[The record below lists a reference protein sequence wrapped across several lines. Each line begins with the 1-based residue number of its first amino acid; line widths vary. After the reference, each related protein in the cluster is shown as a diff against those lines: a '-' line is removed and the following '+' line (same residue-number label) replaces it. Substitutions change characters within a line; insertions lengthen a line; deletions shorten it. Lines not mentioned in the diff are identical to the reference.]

1 MKNRNN
7 VKKIVELCDKFVSVL
22 RMICVVMAAIFISL
36 MIIQVILR
44 YTFNAPIYGLDELVI
59 AISVWYLAIGVVVVL
74 WENAHALIEFLLK
87 HFLEKFRGVVEIAEH
102 IIILISSILFIFSGQ
117 ILFAIQ
123 VKTNPVGG
131 LPFARAYY
139 NALPIIVMGVLLI
152 IVGLVRFIQYLF
164 DREEYEA
171 REKTGGLIDG

>member
-1 MKNRNN
+1 M
-7 VKKIVELCDKFVSVL
+7 
-22 RMICVVMAAIFISL
+22 
-36 MIIQVILR
+36 
-44 YTFNAPIYGLDELVI
+44 
-59 AISVWYLAIGVVVVL
+59 WYLAIGVVVVL